1 MSECLIVRLSSQ
13 KTAAIQWAVW
23 SLTQNAATES
33 GELTSWEDLSEI
45 KELAEQRQIT
55 LLINAK
61 DVILSEVEIPAGAAR
76 QLEGLVP
83 YLLEDDVAQD
93 VEELHFS
100 VLSKKAQKA
109 YVCGISR
116 VWLSEILAE
125 FAELGLEVKRVLPDV
140 LALPSE
146 EGYLSTAA
154 LDDQWLIKKGDYL
167 GVAVEASWL
176 EVLKNSDWVKAEDE
190 YLPLNSRSPLPEMA
204 ELDGQKWQELEPSPT
219 LPLLAKHAVASSITI
234 LTGPFKPRSALLK
247 HWKVW
252 QKVAISAAVLIVIMT
267 GYNLLKVTQYENQAS
282 AYRTES
288 ERIFREVFP
297 NKHRIPTMSYLKRVM
312 EEEVQHLSG
321 TSNDASMLSWL
332 NKLPETVGSIPG
344 MQLQSIKYDSS
355 RGELRIEATSKDFQ
369 SFEKAR
375 IALQKQFK
383 VQEGQLGR
391 DGDVVSGTFLLTQKG
406 G

>member
-13 KTAAIQWAVW
+13 KTAPIQWAVW

-33 GELTSWEDLSEI
+33 GELISWEDLSEI

-100 VLSKKAQKA
+100 VLSKKAQNA

-116 VWLSEILAE
+116 TWLSEILAE
-125 FAELGLEVKRVLPDV
+125 FRELGLEVKRVLPDV

-146 EGYLSTAA
+146 EGYLSAA
-154 LDDQWLIKKGDYL
+154 AFDDQWLVKKGDYL
-167 GVAVEASWL
+167 GVAVDASWL
-176 EVLKNSDWVKAEDE
+176 EALKNSDWVKSEDE
-190 YLPLNSRSPLPEMA
+190 YLPLNSHSALPEMA
-204 ELDGQKWQELEPSPT
+204 ELDGQKWQEQEPSPT
-219 LPLLAKHAVASSITI
+219 LPLLAKHAVASSITM

-267 GYNLLKVTQYENQAS
+267 GYHLLKVTQYEHQAS
-282 AYRTES
+282 AYRAES

-297 NKHRIPTMSYLKRVM
+297 NKRRIPTMSYLKSVM
-312 EEEVQHLSG
+312 EDEVKHLSG
-321 TSNDASMLSWL
+321 TSDDASMLSWL
-332 NKLPETVGSIPG
+332 NKLPETVGSVPG
-344 MQLQSIKYDSS
+344 MQLQSIKYDAS
-355 RGELRIEATSKDFQ
+355 RGELRIEANSKDFQ